1 MSLESSLLPNLNEKD
16 ELNQSILL
24 EIQDNIRQF
33 IRDKFPQYIQ
43 SENAL
48 SGSEVSDD
56 TADDYDLF
64 EAIFNQVLYSAIYL
78 IVSAKYKLDENT
90 HPTDYN
96 IINNHIQGYRDSQQS
111 PLFKSQPFEPIPTAA
126 LMLSSINSQIKKE
139 ESWQKNEEGIAVAQ
153 HRSQGN
159 PQNYIEH
166 YISTPGDLT
175 LLPWNEA
182 QQIIDK
188 FGFNS
193 AKLHL
198 IFAAYAMRQ
207 ERPWESLFILNA
219 SELIKEMGWD
229 KRTDL
234 PKHQKILEI
243 AKTAFALD
251 CLLVKAIWIEG
262 INKKGGINA
271 STPIGRMWNITIVP
285 YGQMNLSGKI
295 EEPDEINIIIQ
306 PGTWTRHFLN
316 RSGEESRE
324 ALYQFGFLAQE
335 VLKID
340 PYHDEFALRLAI
352 YLTLNSR
359 FRLDGD
365 YTVQELLEIALPK
378 TTIDKARLDFRRAYD
393 LKQRWDVAII
403 LLLKL
408 GWQITF
414 DSETYPNWLRPNSKE
429 KKPKGYLNK
438 LLNALLNVK
447 PPASIPGLTASK
459 AKTKVKRL
467 KPKAKDK
474 APQDIKLTSSQV
486 REARIAKGWSQAKLA
501 GFLSVSQK
509 LVSMIELGQHAISP
523 RLVQEIRALLDI

>member
-1 MSLESSLLPNLNEKD
+1 MHQDSFQLHNLKDTD
-16 ELNQSILL
+16 ELNKSILL
-24 EIQDNIRQF
+24 EIQDNIRQV
-33 IRDKFPQYIQ
+33 IREQLPQYFESQ
-43 SENAL
+43 NGLYVPENIEEI
-48 SGSEVSDD
+48 GKNN
-56 TADDYDLF
+56 LF
-64 EAIFNQVLYSAIYL
+64 EAIFNQVLYSTISS
-78 IVSAKYKLDENT
+78 IVSGKYKIDENNLRNY
-90 HPTDYN
+90 YN
-96 IINNHIQGYRDSQQS
+96 IISNKIQGKRDSQESSLFQS
-111 PLFKSQPFEPIPTAA
+111 EPFEPIPTAA

-153 HRSQGN
+153 HRAKGN
-159 PQNYIEH
+159 TQNYIEH
-166 YISTPGDLT
+166 YISTPGDIT

-198 IFAAYAMRQ
+198 IFAAYAMKQ
-207 ERPWESLFILNA
+207 ERPWESLFVLNA

-229 KRTDL
+229 RRTDQ
-234 PKHQKILEI
+234 PKHEKILEI

-251 CLLVKAIWIEG
+251 CLLVKAIWIES

-316 RSGEESRE
+316 RAGEESRE

-340 PYHDEFALRLAI
+340 PYHDELALRLAI

-378 TTIDKARLDFRRAYD
+378 TTIDKARLDSRRAYD

-414 DSETYPNWLRPNSKE
+414 EEETYPCWLRPNSKE
-429 KKPKGYLNK
+429 KKPRGYLNK
-438 LLNALLNVK
+438 LLNAKLNVK
-447 PPASIPGLTASK
+447 PPAPIPELTVSK
-459 AKTKVKRL
+459 AKTKAKRL

-486 REARIAKGWSQAKLA
+486 REGRIAKGWSQAKLA
-501 GFLSVSQK
+501 GFLNVSQK

-523 RLVQEIRALLDI
+523 RLVEQIRVLLDI